1 VTWWIVLA
9 LGGLFVLLPGM
20 VNPFVVI
27 NGATL
32 VGLVL
37 ISLATY
43 KLTGKVDR

>member
-1 VTWWIVLA
+1 MTWWIVLA